1 MGADTSLGLRHAEE
15 YEVEG
20 PKKHSQLF
28 FLSISATRTCT
39 IVFVLVFLSLLIA
52 GVLKPFWDPVFRC
65 FALFHPEVM
74 HLSMLLVYNA
84 PMPDAKNENTIR
96 KN

>member
-1 MGADTSLGLRHAEE
+1 MHPILL
-15 YEVEG
+15 
-20 PKKHSQLF
+20 L
-28 FLSISATRTCT
+28 
-39 IVFVLVFLSLLIA
+39 VLVSFLIA

-74 HLSMLLVYNA
+74 HRRMLLVYNA
-84 PMPDAKNENTIR
+84 PIPDAKNENTIR